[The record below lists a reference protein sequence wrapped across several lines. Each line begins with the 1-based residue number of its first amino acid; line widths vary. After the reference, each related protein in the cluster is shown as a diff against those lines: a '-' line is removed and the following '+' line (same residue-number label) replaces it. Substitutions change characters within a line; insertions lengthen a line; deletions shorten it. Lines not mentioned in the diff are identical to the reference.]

1 MVAQDLLHHDPLH
14 LETCQTMSFTIRPLA
29 AADRTQWHQL
39 WQDYLRFY
47 ESDVPAE
54 VTQLTWTRILDPEAP
69 ILGLCAAT
77 PENGLLGIVHYL
89 FHPVTWAA
97 GPRCY
102 LEDLFT
108 TPEARGQGVGRALIE
123 AVYAAADA
131 RGADQVYWPTQEFNA
146 TARRL
151 YDQVASATPFI
162 KYRR

>member
-1 MVAQDLLHHDPLH
+1 MLIRTLLPDDRAQWDVLWRGYLD
-14 LETCQTMSFTIRPLA
+14 FY
-29 AADRTQWHQL
+29 RTEIP
-39 WQDYLRFY
+39 D
-47 ESDVPAE
+47 S
-54 VTQLTWTRILDPEAP
+54 VTELTWRRILDPEAP
-69 ILGLCAAT
+69 IHGLCAD
-77 PENGLLGIVHYL
+77 GGGKLLGIVHYL

-108 TPEARGQGVGRALIE
+108 APEARGRGVGRALIE

-131 RGADQVYWPTQEFNA
+131 RGADQVYWLTQTSNS

-151 YDQVASATPFI
+151 YDQVARATDFI

>member
-1 MVAQDLLHHDPLH
+1 
-14 LETCQTMSFTIRPLA
+14 MSLTIRKLT
-29 AADRTQWHQL
+29 AADRPRWEKL
-39 WQDYLRFY
+39 WQGYLAFY
-47 ESDVPAE
+47 ESDVPAD
-54 VTQLTWTRILDPEAP
+54 VTDLTWTRILDPEAP

-77 PENGLLGIVHYL
+77 PEYELLGIVHYL
-89 FHPVTWAA
+89 FHPVTWAV

-108 TPEARGQGVGRALIE
+108 APEARGQGVGRALIE

-131 RGADQVYWPTQEFNA
+131 RGADQVYWLTQEFNA

-151 YDQVASATPFI
+151 YDQVARATPFI